1 MEKCVEEVLKNL
13 EQLLEYRR
21 KECEPSE
28 WGNYSVYAKI
38 ISDLCTTIDTLK
50 YYYDV

>member
-1 MEKCVEEVLKNL
+1 MEKYVEEVVKEL
-13 EQLLEYRR
+13 EVALEYRR

-28 WGNYSVYAKI
+28 WGNYSVYAKT